1 MCSNFDTLLRNVN
14 KLNKLLDNA
23 KRKRYAK
30 TEFKGLRDHSD
41 GDDS

>member
-1 MCSNFDTLLRNVN
+1 MKYYYGVTKLCSNFDTLLRNVN

-30 TEFKGLRDHSD
+30 TEFKG
-41 GDDS
+41 